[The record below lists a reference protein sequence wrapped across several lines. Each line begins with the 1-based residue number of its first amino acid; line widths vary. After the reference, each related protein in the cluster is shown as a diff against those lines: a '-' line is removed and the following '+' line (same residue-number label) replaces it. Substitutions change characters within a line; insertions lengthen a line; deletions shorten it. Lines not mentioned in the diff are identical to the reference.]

1 MKGSLIVISALFI
14 FASAGCATSVT
25 TGAAKNRAR
34 GQQQQ
39 VEATQVELERQRAE
53 IERIKRNDEFI
64 PDW

>member
-53 IERIKRNDEFI
+53 IERSKRNDEFI

>member
-39 VEATQVELERQRAE
+39 VEATQVELERQKAE

>member
-53 IERIKRNDEFI
+53 IERIKRNDEFS